1 MFRKR
6 IFGGA
11 VRDLTLISQSR
22 VELLKIK
29 AYPLLN
35 EKRRKNWRLWSLK
48 SMQRK
53 SQKIPWKEIPEQAPE
68 VLYKYTLCLYDHTQ
82 FGVNVDDMFRKRIFG
97 GAVRDLTLISQSR
110 VELLKIKAY
119 PLLNEKR
126 RKNWRLWSLKSM
138 QRKRNREVDYRY
150 NIISRALYIRMGNS
164 HRVTFQLHGN

>member
-1 MFRKR
+1 MRPKEIRF
-6 IFGGA
+6 
-11 VRDLTLISQSR
+11 LLLSETTSIS
-22 VELLKIK
+22 LF
-29 AYPLLN
+29 
-35 EKRRKNWRLWSLK
+35 SLRE
-48 SMQRK
+48 SFYRESLK

-68 VLYKYTLCLYDHTQ
+68 VLFKYTLCLYDHTQ
-82 FGVNVDDMFRKRIFG
+82 FGVNVDDMFRKGIFG